1 MNMKF
6 HILGKSCNRRQEEIT
21 MVRNFFLSNG
31 WNETNRLGAADLAVF
46 FACAGVRYL
55 VADNVN
61 EILETQRKMK
71 SGAELIV
78 GSCLPAMDNES
89 LRKVFQGRTIMP
101 TDFTALND
109 LPNISV
115 RFEAM
120 PKLWGKDAAPKKLNR
135 PGFTTKVRMHLDD
148 AALRCL
154 TSLVANRP
162 NLILKRAT
170 RWFRRRN
177 TVAFSIAAGCSRKC
191 TYCARPFASGKVRSK
206 PVDVVVENIHRGLR
220 YGFRAFDLHADSIGA
235 YGADLQANLGDLLN
249 RLLAMHERFSVGL
262 YDVHPQDFI
271 RFYDPIKRLCE
282 SCKLHHVY
290 VAVQSG
296 NDRIL
301 RLMKRPMDVEEL
313 AARLLDIRRYGNVYM
328 QSAVIAGFP
337 GETDEEFEDT
347 IRLLKRID
355 FDSVYIHCYSDMP
368 NTEASAM
375 PAKVDR
381 EAMIRRL
388 AAIKRAGISHDVGE
402 TTQEWGGNFVV
413 YDEVGN

>member
-6 HILGKSCNRRQEEIT
+6 HILGKSCNRRQEEIA
-21 MVRNFFLSNG
+21 MVRSFFLSNG

-61 EILETQRKMK
+61 EIVETQRKMK

-120 PKLWGKDAAPKKLNR
+120 PKLWGKDAAPKQLNR
-135 PGFTTKVRMHLDD
+135 PGFTAAVRMHLDD
-148 AALRCL
+148 TALRCL
-154 TSLVANRP
+154 NSFAANRP
-162 NLILKRAT
+162 NLTMKRAA

-206 PVDVVVENIHRGLR
+206 PLDVVVENIQRGLR

-235 YGADLQANLGDLLN
+235 YGADLQADLGDLLN
-249 RLLAMHERFSVGL
+249 RLLAIHERFSVGL
-262 YDVHPQDFI
+262 YDVHPLDFI

-282 SCKLHHVY
+282 SSKLHHVY

-313 AARLLDIRRYGNVYM
+313 AARLLEIRRYGNVYM

-347 IRLLKRID
+347 IRLLRRID

-375 PAKVDR
+375 ASKVDR

-388 AAIKRAGISHDVGE
+388 AAIKQAGINHDVGE
-402 TTQEWGGNFVV
+402 TTQEWEGNFVI